1 MNKKVMILGAGP
13 GQRYIAQ
20 ACKEHH
26 HTLVVF
32 APERANSPCF
42 EIADVVR
49 YGDVR
54 DKEAVLKAAREEGV
68 DAIFSDQLDLAVP
81 ACGYA
86 AEQLGLIGNTY
97 QCALRF
103 SDKKLMNEGVKAL
116 GICVAETVNVSTIEE
131 AITAAQKVG
140 YPLMLKPLDCDG
152 SRGVFKVASEKE
164 LVENFEVSRQYS
176 SDKTAVVQEFIEG
189 DEYVVDGFAW
199 DGKYKTLAIGRC
211 HNFAIADK
219 CISGQRIFK
228 SAASPLTELE
238 KQIIAANE
246 KIAVGF
252 GLSLAATQ
260 AEYIYNHKKDK
271 IYFNEIAARGGGC
284 YVSSHLVPYACGVD
298 VNDLLMRYVAGE
310 KIEDIELHG
319 GYSAYTCFLLPEGEI
334 VSIEGAEFLKTVPS
348 LKLAFLSDINVGNN
362 VPPIKDKSSRFGPF
376 INSSADRD
384 ELLGDIENIKKNYKI
399 TICNPQGIPHDMIW

>member
-1 MNKKVMILGAGP
+1 MILGAGP
-13 GQRYIAQ
+13 GQLYIAQ
-20 ACKEHH
+20 ACKAHH
-26 HTLVVF
+26 HSLVVF

-42 EIADVVR
+42 ELADVVR

-54 DKEAVLKAAREEGV
+54 DKDAVLKAAREEGV

-103 SDKKLMNEGVKAL
+103 SDKKLMNESVKAL
-116 GICVAETVNVSTIEE
+116 GISVAETFNVSTIDE
-131 AITAAQKVG
+131 ALAAAETVG

-176 SDKTAVVQEFIEG
+176 SDKTAVVQEFIAG

-211 HNFAIADK
+211 HNFDIEDK

-260 AEYIYNHKKDK
+260 AEYIYNHKNGK

-310 KIEDIELHG
+310 QIKDIELHG

-334 VSIEGAEFLKTVPS
+334 VSIEGTEFLKTVPS
-348 LKLAFLSDINVGNN
+348 LKLAFLSDINIGNK
-362 VPPIKDKSSRFGPF
+362 VSPIKDKSSRFGPI
-376 INSSADRD
+376 INAAASLD
-384 ELLGDIENIKKNYKI
+384 ELLADIERIKDMYKI
-399 TICNPQGIPHDMIW
+399 TVCSPRGKKVRMVW